1 MFIYRVKQFFKA
13 VTAKITDEDIEFIN
27 RYLEPFEI
35 ELFNKLKVY
44 DKKHCINVAKDI
56 LEETKKISLNCDDI
70 KMLIKTGLLHDIGKL
85 YRSLNPIEKSI
96 IVVLNFITRGRLKK
110 LDNIKF
116 INVYYNHGEIGYNIL
131 KKYDYDDN
139 FLNLI
144 RYHHTNNYQNISM
157 DILKRCDD
165 KN

>member
-13 VTAKITDEDIEFIN
+13 ITAKITDEDIEFFN
-27 RYLEPFEI
+27 RYLKPFEI

-56 LEETKKISLNCDDI
+56 FEETKRISLNDYDTNT
-70 KMLIKTGLLHDIGKL
+70 LIKAGLLHDIGKV

-96 IVVLNFITRGRLKK
+96 VVILNFITNGRLKK
-110 LDNIKF
+110 FNNIKA

-131 KKYDYDDN
+131 KKYDYDHN

-144 RYHHTNNYQNISM
+144 RYHHTNNYQNIFM
-157 DILKRCDD
+157 DILKKCDD
-165 KN
+165 RN